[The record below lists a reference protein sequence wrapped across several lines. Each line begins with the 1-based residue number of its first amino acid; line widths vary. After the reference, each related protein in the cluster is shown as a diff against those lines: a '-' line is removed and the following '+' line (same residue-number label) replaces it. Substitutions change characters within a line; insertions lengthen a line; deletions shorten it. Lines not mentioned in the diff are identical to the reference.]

1 MKMFWNKK
9 QENEDEE
16 IVELT
21 PEEKKEKVK
30 KTVIGA
36 AKAGCMM
43 AVGAGVAFMTL
54 LGIGMKTA
62 KNSEESDDEVVED
75 VPCDEETVE
84 TTSEE

>member
-30 KTVIGA
+30 KTVTGA
-36 AKAGCMM
+36 AKALGMM
-43 AVGAGVAFMTL
+43 AIGAGVTMLTL
-54 LGIGMKTA
+54 IGIGVKNE
-62 KNSEESDDEVVED
+62 KNSEESVDEVVED

>member
-21 PEEKKEKVK
+21 PEEKAEKVK
-30 KTVIGA
+30 KTVTGA
-36 AKAGCMM
+36 AKAAGMM
-43 AVGAGVAFMTL
+43 AIGAGVTFLTL
-54 LGIGMKTA
+54 LGIGMKTS
-62 KNSEESDDEVVED
+62 KNSEESTDDVVEG